1 MLNQLSIFFCI
12 LFIFHLRPQVAY
24 QSITHFTFYLK
35 IYCEN
40 YTYISFITLFSFTD
54 KSSLCSDV
62 GGSKSLSTLSMVAA
76 GGVGGRLFACRWP
89 TPVISCKR
97 RQLELTKRRPYRRP
111 VTYNKTRTTAE
122 YISHMMTASSSSFL
136 ISVARSLLYDTT
148 ELHARCDYAGLFRL
162 LCLSLS
168 SFNA

>member
-1 MLNQLSIFFCI
+1 M
-12 LFIFHLRPQVAY
+12 
-24 QSITHFTFYLK
+24 
-35 IYCEN
+35 
-40 YTYISFITLFSFTD
+40 FSFTD

-111 VTYNKTRTTAE
+111 VTYNKTRITAE
-122 YISHMMTASSSSFL
+122 YINHMITASSSSSSVL
-136 ISVARSLLYDTT
+136 IAVVRSLLYDTA
-148 ELHARCDYAGLFRL
+148 LHARRDYAGLFSL
-162 LCLSLS
+162 LYAFHSQISPASTAYEVFQCTECEKLI
-168 SFNA
+168 SFQFHNSHVCVLVAW